1 MEESLALLIVG
12 AIIIGGIAIVM
23 NYPVEVTT
31 FAVISGII
39 IGLIALLQFI
49 WNKVTEPKKKNKF
62 R

>member
-31 FAVISGII
+31 FAIIAGAI
-39 IGLIALLQFI
+39 IGVIALIQFL
-49 WNKVTEPKKKNKF
+49 WNKSK
-62 R
+62 RIS